1 MIHSPRVCVQ
11 VQSVY
16 IESQS
21 SPEEERYVFAYT
33 VTIRN
38 LGRSQVQLLG
48 RYWLITNGHGRETEV
63 QGEGVVGEQPH
74 IPAGGEYQYTSGAV
88 IETPLGTM
96 QGHYEMIDID
106 ARRSVLRSLFSVS
119 QFQRSF
125 IKTMSTYLIGDV
137 HGCYD
142 ELIALLA
149 QVEFDPR
156 RDTLW
161 LTGDLVARGPGS
173 LEVLRY
179 VKSLD
184 DSVRLV
190 LGNHDLHLLAVFAGI
205 SRNKPKD
212 RLKPLLE
219 APDADE
225 LLNWLRRQ
233 PLLQVDEEKKL
244 VMAHAGITPQWDLET
259 AQQCARDVEAVL
271 SSDSYP
277 FFLDAMYGDMPN
289 HWSNELSGLARL
301 RFISNAFTRMRYCF
315 PNGQLDMYSKEA
327 PEDAPAPLKPW
338 FAIPGPV
345 SNAYSIAFGHW
356 ASLEGRGTPE
366 GIYALDTGC
375 CWGGELTCLRWEDKQ
390 YFTQPS
396 NRQKSLDEGEAV
408 AS

>member
-63 QGEGVVGEQPH
+63 QGEGVVGEQPY

-106 ARRSVLRSLFSVS
+106 GARSVLRSLFSVS

-179 VKSLD
+179 VKSLG